1 MDHDYNIDTEGIY
14 AATSSS
20 SSSSSSFCTLSPST
34 YGDLDYADADDTG

>member
-20 SSSSSSFCTLSPST
+20 SSSFCTLLPST
-34 YGDLDYADADDTG
+34 YGDTDYADADDTG